1 MKITVLYVKETGQVM
16 AAVTRVALVEAAA
29 ADDEEVSPDVRALA
43 GADLP
48 VRGFIDANGSTV
60 KPDPATFS
68 IQSEDLAALTV
79 DGEDHQLLAPRHYV
93 VLDGKKIEPTQP
105 GTLPGVTAMNGG
117 STLQVSLAAP
127 TLEDLPLVVH
137 VLPQGSASG
146 RQQRLQAT
154 FKPDTPSKQIVDLNV
169 GPALSGDYVVLV
181 LARGYAPGLR
191 QVHA

>member
-29 ADDEEVSPDVRALA
+29 ADDEEVSADVRELA
-43 GADLP
+43 GAALP
-48 VRGFIDANGSTV
+48 VRGFIDADGSTV

-68 IQSEDLAALTV
+68 IQSEYLAALTV

-93 VLDGKKIEPTQP
+93 VLDGKKIEPARP
-105 GTLPGVTAMNGG
+105 GTVPTVTPINN
-117 STLQVSLAAP
+117 SRTLQVDLTTP

-137 VLPQGSASG
+137 VQPQAGASG
-146 RQQRLQAT
+146 NPQRLEAI
-154 FKPDTPSKQIVDLNV
+154 FKPGTPSRQVVDLNR
-169 GPALSGDYVVLV
+169 GAALSGDYVVLV
-181 LARGYAPGLR
+181 LARGHAPGLR